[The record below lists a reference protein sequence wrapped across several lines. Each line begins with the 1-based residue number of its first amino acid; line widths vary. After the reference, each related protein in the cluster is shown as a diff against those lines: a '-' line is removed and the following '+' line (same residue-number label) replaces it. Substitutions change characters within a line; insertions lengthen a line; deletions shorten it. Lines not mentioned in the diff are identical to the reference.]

1 MLPLSDRATAAK
13 QARVMIA
20 IMNLIAVKGCRYWP
34 GRLKAT
40 LLFAKIVPH
49 NMTFALLHNKLFIN
63 IFPFHCVGR
72 VKGFQVYLGHLPYN

>member
-13 QARVMIA
+13 QAKVMIEM
-20 IMNLIAVKGCRYWP
+20 MNLIAVKGCRYWP

-40 LLFAKIVPH
+40 LLFGKIVPH
-49 NMTFALLHNKLFIN
+49 NMTFALLHNKLCIN

-72 VKGFQVYLGHLPYN
+72 VKVLEVYHL